1 MSMNFLYCDMRKSI
15 NFHAIQVSCLILVIA
30 SGVFQ
35 VSAAENDTHENDHT
49 SGNSAMRT
57 NSYFRLF
64 GSGEPRSISWLC
76 YYGQDRNVLA
86 LPAYDLLILE
96 ADALG
101 SITEADKGNRVCVAY
116 MSIGEISSN
125 RWFWPLVQNKPWL
138 LEENPDWPGARRID
152 PRSPEWGDLLA
163 DTIAPALLAAGY
175 DGFMLDN
182 ADIGEYLE
190 NRNPAAYAGAREAV
204 ANIIRRL
211 RRRFPQ
217 AVIIANGALETAAD
231 TADCLDAVVCESTF
245 SRWRANE
252 DGSVSYEEISPQDR
266 AWLRPRLLRLRG
278 AGIPILALEYVAIE
292 DTAMRQRIQEAV
304 KDAGDHPYI
313 AERQLMR
320 LPPARRSD
328 SGSSGAE

>member
-1 MSMNFLYCDMRKSI
+1 MKPLAAKTRKNSIFNIILGTCVAIALVFIMFSASEAAKVRPVNNEETERAYMR
-15 NFHAIQVSCLILVIA
+15 NNL
-30 SGVFQ
+30 
-35 VSAAENDTHENDHT
+35 
-49 SGNSAMRT
+49 
-57 NSYFRLF
+57 YFRLF
-64 GSGEPRSISWLC
+64 GPDEPRSISWLC
-76 YYGQDRNVLA
+76 YYGQDREVLA

-101 SITEADKGNRVCVAY
+101 PVTREDKGSRMCVAY
-116 MSIGEISSN
+116 MSIGEISQS

-152 PRSPEWGDLLA
+152 PRSPEWSDLLVN
-163 DTIAPALLAAGY
+163 TIAPALLAAGY
-175 DGFMLDN
+175 DGFLLDN

-190 NRNPAAYAGAREAV
+190 NRDPVIYGGAREAV

-217 AVIIANGALETAAD
+217 AVLIANGALETAAD

-245 SRWRANE
+245 SRWRANA

-266 AWLRPRLLRLRG
+266 EWLRPRLLRLRG
-278 AGIPILALEYVAIE
+278 VNLPVLALEYVAPG
-292 DTAMRQRIQEAV
+292 DTAMRERAREAV
-304 KDAGDHPYI
+304 KNAGNHPYI

-320 LPPARRSD
+320 LPSAKQSKTDLP
-328 SGSSGAE
+328 GAE